1 MAVTSFIPKLWSA
14 RLLNALDKSHVFAN
28 VVNRDYEGD
37 IQKMGDTVHI
47 NTIGAV
53 TIGTYTQNTDFTSG
67 PETLATTD
75 QTLTI
80 DQAKYFNFQ
89 VDDIDAA
96 QAAGDIMDKAMTRAA
111 YGLADASDKYIAGI
125 LAGAADA
132 SNLVS
137 STAVALTSSNVYE
150 NVVKMRTIL
159 DKANVPT
166 AGRWLVIPPEMYALI
181 LLDDRFVKTGG
192 EMAEGILRTGL
203 VAQAAGFDIYLSNNC
218 VSVTTG
224 TETKV
229 TTYTITGGVDAAA
242 TYAEQIVSTEAYRPE
257 KRFADAVKGLHV
269 YGAKVV
275 DKAQLAC
282 LKATF
287 ARF

>member
-1 MAVTSFIPKLWSA
+1 MAVTGFIPKLWSA

-28 VVNRDYEGD
+28 VVNRDYEGE
-37 IQKMGDTVHI
+37 IKKMGDTVHI

-53 TIGTYTQNTDFTSG
+53 TIGTYTQNTDFSSG
-67 PETLATTD
+67 PETLTTTD

-89 VDDIDAA
+89 VDDIDKA

-125 LAGAADA
+125 LAGAADT

-137 STAVALTSSNVYE
+137 SSAVALTASNVYE

-218 VSVTTG
+218 VSANSNSTN
-224 TETKV
+224 
-229 TTYTITGGVDAAA
+229 TYTIVGGVDSAA
-242 TYAEQIVSTEAYRPE
+242 TYAEHIVSTEAYRPE

-275 DKAQLAC
+275 DKAQIAC

-287 ARF
+287 A

>member
-1 MAVTSFIPKLWSA
+1 MAVTNFIPELWSA

-37 IQKMGDTVHI
+37 IKKMGDTVHI

-125 LAGAADA
+125 LAGAADTSNTVSA
-132 SNLVS
+132 S
-137 STAVALTSSNVYE
+137 AVALTSSNVYE

-218 VSVTTG
+218 VSVNSNSTD
-224 TETKV
+224 
-229 TTYTITGGVDAAA
+229 TYAIGGGVDSAA

-275 DKAQLAC
+275 DKAQTTC

-287 ARF
+287 A